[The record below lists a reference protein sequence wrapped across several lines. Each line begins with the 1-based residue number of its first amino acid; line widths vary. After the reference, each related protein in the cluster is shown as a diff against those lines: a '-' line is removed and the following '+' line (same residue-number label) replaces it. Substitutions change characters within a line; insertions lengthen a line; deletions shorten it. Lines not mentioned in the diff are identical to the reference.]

1 MGLILYRRREQG
13 YRLSFSASTP
23 TRIGRYRIIRR
34 LASGGLAEVY
44 LGVSEGPDG
53 FIKPVAI
60 KRLHSYFA
68 ENTSFINMLADEA
81 RVTARLDH
89 PHIAQV
95 LEFNYDEANGEG
107 FLVYEFVPGRT
118 LSQLLRQ
125 DDRGLKGGRG
135 ERFAITETEAIAIT
149 LGCARA
155 LHYAAQRVDN
165 RGEKLGVV
173 HRDLSPPNIMVS
185 FSGVVKVIDF
195 GIAQA
200 KHRIE
205 RTETGVVK
213 GKFRYMSPEQLRGEE
228 LSHRSD
234 LYSLGVVLYELLSG
248 EPLFQADDDVA
259 LMAKVQ
265 SGARLPFAESL
276 PETSP
281 ELIALLEQLLEIPL
295 LNRVQSGAELSQ
307 RLQQI
312 LIETH
317 QVFDPEQPL
326 HQLMERRFPG
336 AGSAIEQELSLSDAP
351 TEAEGVRRVQQLGL
365 SGAPNAPT
373 ATLAAASRT
382 PFDHPAEPEHWADQ
396 PTIVSHTQQN
406 AQDETTEGLITDRIG
421 RPQPL
426 KQTLTLLAVFMAVA
440 GVTFAAVRTLRQ
452 PVKAAQT
459 QTVKRVHVPLAI
471 NCPERASVE
480 LSRDGNVMTKQDCPF
495 AEVLPVG
502 VYSARVYRQG
512 YTSKTIQINLT
523 KPMKYPDQGTVP
535 LTPIKGKL
543 NLIIKPS
550 NAQPRVMIDGEPW
563 TIGPRSDGIKELL
576 PGKYTLVVQAK
587 GFVPQQ
593 LAIEIVGDQTTQ
605 QTTTL
610 KRPQFGRLKIIAPT
624 KGWYDVYHYGKK
636 ICSMPPNC
644 ERLTLPV
651 GTQTLELRSVGA
663 PQKRRVQIRANTTR
677 VLDLSK

>member
-1 MGLILYRRREQG
+1 M
-13 YRLSFSASTP
+13 SFSASTP

-89 PHIAQV
+89 PQIAQV

-125 DDRGLKGGRG
+125 DDRGLKGARG
-135 ERFAITETEAIAIT
+135 ERFALNEAEAIAIT

-228 LSHRSD
+228 LTHRSD
-234 LYSLGVVLYELLSG
+234 LYSLGVVLYELLNG
-248 EPLFQADDDVA
+248 EALFQADDDMA

-281 ELIALLEQLLEIPL
+281 ELVALLEQLLEL
-295 LNRVQSGAELSQ
+295 QLVNRVQSGAELAQ

-312 LIETH
+312 LIQTH

-326 HQLMERRFPG
+326 HSLMNRRFPG
-336 AGSAIEQELSLSDAP
+336 AGAAIEQELSLSEAP
-351 TEAEGVRRVQQLGL
+351 SEAEGVRRVQQLGL
-365 SGAPNAPT
+365 GEHSNAPT
-373 ATLAAASRT
+373 ATLASASST
-382 PFDHPAEPEHWADQ
+382 SFNSQKNQEHWADQ
-396 PTIVSHTQQN
+396 PTIISHTFRQSQE
-406 AQDETTEGLITDRIG
+406 DTTEGLVTDRIE

-426 KQTLTLLAVFMAVA
+426 KQAMTLLIVFMVVA
-440 GVTFAAVRTLRQ
+440 GLTFAAVRTLRSAPEQ
-452 PVKAAQT
+452 SEPVTPKVSQ
-459 QTVKRVHVPLAI
+459 VPLAI
-471 NCPERASVE
+471 NCPEQALIE
-480 LSRDGNVMTKQDCPF
+480 LVANEKMISTHECPF

-502 VYSARVYRQG
+502 RYTARISREG
-512 YTSKTIQINLT
+512 YTSKIVEFNLL
-523 KPMKYPDQGTVP
+523 KPTKYPDQGTVP
-535 LTPIKGKL
+535 LVPITGEL
-543 NLIIKPS
+543 NVL
-550 NAQPRVMIDGEPW
+550 VEPPNIE
-563 TIGPRSDGIKELL
+563 T
-576 PGKYTLVVQAK
+576 T
-587 GFVPQQ
+587 
-593 LAIEIVGDQTTQ
+593 IEINGAIWTPDESLIPGQYKVIVRSKGYQTQTFNVDIQ
-605 QTTTL
+605 AEQTTTRSIVL

-624 KGWYDVYHYGKK
+624 KGWYDVYHLGKK
-636 ICSMPPNC
+636 ICSMPPSC
-644 ERLTLPV
+644 ERLTLPA
-651 GTQTLELRSVGA
+651 GTQTLELRSVGT
-663 PQKRRVQIRANTTR
+663 PQRRRVQMRANTTQ